1 MSHECLSLV
10 IHGAKGNLGIPARIG
25 TLLASGQYFMTCL
38 VKWCPSRA
46 LVRQMIVSLQDLL
59 RRTGSVT
66 ALLLA
71 VALFSPCAQ
80 GADKNKKEE
89 KEKKEKIE
97 PWVEV
102 RTAHFIAAS
111 DGGEKTARQYAAEF
125 EQLLRVFQSTLPN
138 CRVSNGIPVRLL
150 VARDGPSFGRM
161 IPEFRFDKRHDR
173 EQPPGVFVAGSE
185 KTFIGLRA
193 NAPGRFRFE
202 EIYSAYAHEVLKLS
216 YGNLP
221 PWLEVGFA
229 SVFGSLTFTD
239 RGARLERPD
248 PEDLSI
254 LTESPLL
261 PLDILIK
268 ADRNSGYFT
277 SGDKNTVYYAESR
290 ILVHYLVSEAQS
302 SGAKSLS
309 QYVAAVQGGA
319 DQFQAAR
326 TAFGDLGQLQAKL
339 QAFIN
344 ELHGAGV
351 DIPTSGG
358 GESGGAARTLT
369 AAETEARMGDFLAN
383 RGRDD
388 DARDK
393 LEEAIQSQPSLAE
406 AEQALGFLQLKKN
419 ELDEAQKHLERAAQ
433 LDAKDS
439 LNYYGLGGIAVIRGR
454 NGGPSVGA
462 AEAFEKAVALEPN
475 FAPAW
480 FGLAQIYSDRNE
492 TLEKALADIQRA
504 ASLAPGDSEYQLGV
518 AALLSR
524 LGRTD
529 EARKTATGVQES
541 ASDRDTER
549 KAGDLLARMTKPQ
562 PSSAP
567 GAASGPMG
575 PPPAEPRDTQPKI
588 ERKTEPVQPASIP
601 VTTAEATT
609 MPTAPSEASVPP
621 LFSETRTY
629 SMLGTITEVN
639 CTSSPQVQLTLKS
652 LTILMKLHAEDLAKV
667 LIKIPGSESPAKN
680 VSCASLRGRSVRVSY
695 SLVLD
700 KAWDGEMQSVE
711 LRNQP

>member
-1 MSHECLSLV
+1 MVAPFQHFLRS
-10 IHGAKGNLGIPARIG
+10 K
-25 TLLASGQYFMTCL
+25 ASI
-38 VKWCPSRA
+38 S
-46 LVRQMIVSLQDLL
+46 
-59 RRTGSVT
+59 
-66 ALLLA
+66 ALLL
-71 VALFSPCAQ
+71 VTVVLSPCAR
-80 GADKNKKEE
+80 GADKDKKEE

-111 DGGEKTARQYAAEF
+111 DDGERTARRYAAEF
-125 EQLLRVFQSTLPN
+125 EQLLRVFQSTMPN

-150 VARDGPSFGRM
+150 VARDGPSFGRI

-173 EQPPGVFVAGSE
+173 EQPPGVFVSSAE

-216 YGNLP
+216 YRNLP
-221 PWLEVGFA
+221 PWLEVGYS

-248 PEDLSI
+248 PEDLSV

-261 PLDILIK
+261 PLDILLK
-268 ADRNSGYFT
+268 ADRNSGYYS
-277 SGDKNTVYYAESR
+277 SGNKNTVYYAESR

-302 SGAKSLS
+302 SGAKSLP
-309 QYVAAVQGGA
+309 QYIEAVQGGA
-319 DQFQAAR
+319 DPLQAAR
-326 TAFGDLGQLQAKL
+326 RAFGDLDRLQAKL

-344 ELHGAGV
+344 EVHSSGV
-351 DIPTSGG
+351 DIPASGG
-358 GESGGAARTLT
+358 GESGGAARTLS
-369 AAETEARMGDFLAN
+369 ASETEARMADFLAS
-383 RGRDD
+383 RGKDD

-393 LEEAIQSQPSLAE
+393 LEEAIKSEPSLAE
-406 AEQALGFLQLKKN
+406 AEQSLGFLLLKRN
-419 ELDEAQKHLERAAQ
+419 ELDEAQKHFERAAQ
-433 LDAKDS
+433 LDAKDG
-439 LNYYGLGGIAVIRGR
+439 LNYFGLGGVAVIRAH
-454 NGGPSVGA
+454 NGGASGGA
-462 AEAFEKAVALEPN
+462 AEAFEKAVALNPN

-480 FGLAQIYSDRNE
+480 YGLATIYSDRNE
-492 TLEKALADIQRA
+492 TLDKALSDMQRA
-504 ASLAPGDSEYQLGV
+504 ASLAPGDSAYQLGV

-529 EARKTATGVQES
+529 EARKTAAGVQES

-549 KAGDLLARMTKPQ
+549 KAGDLLARMSKPQ

-567 GAASGPMG
+567 GAASGPIG
-575 PPPAEPRDTQPKI
+575 PPPAEPPEAMPRI
-588 ERKTEPVQPASIP
+588 ERKVEPVQPAPIP
-601 VTTAEATT
+601 VTTAEPTT
-609 MPTAPSEASVPP
+609 VATAPSEAAVPP
-621 LFSETRTY
+621 PFSETRTY
-629 SMLGTITEVN
+629 SMLGTITDVN
-639 CTSSPQVQLTLKS
+639 CASAPQVQLTLKS

-667 LIKIPGSESPAKN
+667 LIKIPGSEAPAKN
-680 VSCASLRGRSVRVSY
+680 VSCPSLRGRSVRVSY

-711 LRNQP
+711 LRSQP